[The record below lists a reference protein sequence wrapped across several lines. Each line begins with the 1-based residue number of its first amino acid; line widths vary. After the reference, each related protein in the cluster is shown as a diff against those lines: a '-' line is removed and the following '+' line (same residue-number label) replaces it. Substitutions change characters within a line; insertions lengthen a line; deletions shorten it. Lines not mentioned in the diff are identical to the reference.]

1 MRSGRFADCCAQVRL
16 NEHVHVVWANLLVDI
31 GGFFRVEMVD
41 KRGVKIHDQTFGRG
55 YAGRFLDLLRPN
67 RELMIYLEGIHQV
80 NAFGQN
86 LSGHTPEQSKHADIA
101 RFDSRHRGEQQD
113 HKQESGDSQSN
124 EPRERISV
132 HIDDLAPSVTIY
144 CHDSSSPTRF

>member
-1 MRSGRFADCCAQVRL
+1 YAHSCLDRLRS
-16 NEHVHVVWANLLVDI
+16 
-31 GGFFRVEMVD
+31 
-41 KRGVKIHDQTFGRG
+41 
-55 YAGRFLDLLRPN
+55 N
-67 RELMIYLEGIHQV
+67 RELKMYLEWMPQV

-86 LSGHTPEQSKHADIA
+86 LSGHTPEQSMHADIA

-144 CHDSSSPTRF
+144 RHDSSSPTRF